1 MFSIDKYLIDPC
13 ELHQCGQN
21 AECELGPKGPECKC
35 KAGCSG
41 NPNTGCYGNQ
51 FENLNRNYFDYF

>member
-1 MFSIDKYLIDPC
+1 MIDPC

-51 FENLNRNYFDYF
+51 SGNLHRNSFHYF